1 MKTNYSGRILYVD
14 NSRVIANEVKQS
26 FMKNILHTK
35 TIMILIVLTV
45 CWPWCRTARANQLTD
60 LRMGEHGAFTRIV
73 FEFKSTI
80 RQTNP
85 IKKDGDRFTIV
96 FPKTAAAQESSLQAE
111 IQKNQRVKSL
121 VLNAQGQDLC
131 ADITMPSADFTTKLR
146 YLPKPERMIL
156 DIYAEPVMPPAK
168 PVTAVSPKTEQAA
181 LPVAVTAVKQEKL
194 PQAPQ
199 SNDMPIY
206 WSILM
211 LINLVMV
218 VILGLMQ
225 YALLKIKQRLSARW
239 KNETPD
245 LSDKGIFVIDAK
257 IQEEI
262 KKYHGLSQPA
272 PTAGT

>member
-1 MKTNYSGRILYVD
+1 M
-14 NSRVIANEVKQS
+14 
-26 FMKNILHTK
+26 
-35 TIMILIVLTV
+35 VLTA

-73 FEFKSTI
+73 FEFKNTI

-96 FPKTAAAQESSLQAE
+96 FPKTAAARESSLQAE

-121 VLNAQGQDLC
+121 VLNAQGQDLY

-168 PVTAVSPKTEQAA
+168 PVTAVSPKTEQTA

-199 SNDMPIY
+199 SGDMPLY

-218 VILGLMQ
+218 AILGLMQ

-239 KNETPD
+239 NNETPD
-245 LSDKGIFVIDAK
+245 LSDKGIFVIDSK
-257 IQEEI
+257 IQEEL
-262 KKYHGLSQPA
+262 KKYRGLSQPA
-272 PTAGT
+272 QTAGL